1 MWSILVNVPY
11 KLEKNVYSA
20 SLNEIIDYVTYI
32 QLMDGALAFNYV
44 LTDFLPAGSVH
55 TSNRGQQHI
64 PPHTWPHRKPSSTS
78 AF

>member
-44 LTDFLPAGSVH
+44 LTDFLPAGLVH
-55 TSNRGQQHI
+55 
-64 PPHTWPHRKPSSTS
+64 
-78 AF
+78 F

>member
-55 TSNRGQQHI
+55 
-64 PPHTWPHRKPSSTS
+64 
-78 AF
+78 F